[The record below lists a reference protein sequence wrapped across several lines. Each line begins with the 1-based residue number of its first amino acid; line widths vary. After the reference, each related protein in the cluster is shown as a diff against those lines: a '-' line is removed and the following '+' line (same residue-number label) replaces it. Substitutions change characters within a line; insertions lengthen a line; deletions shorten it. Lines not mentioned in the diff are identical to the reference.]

1 MLLRRAPRTP
11 SGHHPA
17 DTKAPAA
24 VTVTSAATVTA
35 VTSVT
40 AVASVT
46 VPAPPATGP
55 TRPRSAAQGR
65 WGAAAV
71 FPLAGLC
78 LVCSLTACGGNSG
91 GYTAVGAAGGPT
103 RTPARPTGSVTL
115 VPLDG
120 SRGPEGPEGSSTG
133 TSNGSTGTADGSATT
148 ADASDSA
155 GPRSTNSA
163 SGTALSPPSPSAPA
177 SRRTGSRPTAP
188 NSPRPGTSSAPASPA
203 ALTWSAPTREATD
216 RRWCEKV
223 TVAFHNSGDTAVRS
237 GTITLGTHIID
248 LLGIDW
254 STVRKTEALPVPIAP
269 GSGTDRTWTVCVDD
283 WRVPLGMHIETRV
296 ETVDWK

>member
-24 VTVTSAATVTA
+24 ATVTSAATVTA

-40 AVASVT
+40 
-46 VPAPPATGP
+46 VPAPAPSTTGP
-55 TRPRSAAQGR
+55 TRPRRAAQGR

-71 FPLAGLC
+71 VPLAGLC
-78 LVCSLTACGGNSG
+78 LACSLTACGGNDG

-103 RTPARPTGSVTL
+103 GTPARPTGSVTL

-120 SRGPEGPEGSSTG
+120 SDGPKGSEG
-133 TSNGSTGTADGSATT
+133 GSTGTTNGSAGT
-148 ADASDSA
+148 ADTSDSA
-155 GPRSTNSA
+155 GSRSANSA

-188 NSPRPGTSSAPASPA
+188 NSPQPGTSSASASPA

-223 TVAFHNSGDTAVRS
+223 TVAFHNSGGTAVRS

-254 STVRKTEALPVPIAP
+254 STVGSTETLPVPVAP

>member
-11 SGHHPA
+11 SGRHPA

-35 VTSVT
+35 VTS
-40 AVASVT
+40 AA
-46 VPAPPATGP
+46 VPAPSTTGP
-55 TRPRSAAQGR
+55 TRPRRAAQGR

-71 FPLAGLC
+71 VPLAGGLC
-78 LVCSLTACGGNSG
+78 LACSLTACGGNGG
-91 GYTAVGAAGGPT
+91 GYTAVGAAGAPT
-103 RTPARPTGSVTL
+103 GTPARPTGSVTL

-120 SRGPEGPEGSSTG
+120 SDGPKGSEG
-133 TSNGSTGTADGSATT
+133 GSTGTANGSAGTADGPATT
-148 ADASDSA
+148 ADASGSA
-155 GPRSTNSA
+155 GSRSTNSA

-188 NSPRPGTSSAPASPA
+188 NSPQPGTSSASASPA
-203 ALTWSAPTREATD
+203 ALTWSAPAREATD

-223 TVAFHNSGDTAVRS
+223 TVAFHNSGGTAVRS

-254 STVRKTEALPVPIAP
+254 STVGSTETLPVPIAP
-269 GSGTDRTWTVCVDD
+269 ESGTDRTWTVCVDG